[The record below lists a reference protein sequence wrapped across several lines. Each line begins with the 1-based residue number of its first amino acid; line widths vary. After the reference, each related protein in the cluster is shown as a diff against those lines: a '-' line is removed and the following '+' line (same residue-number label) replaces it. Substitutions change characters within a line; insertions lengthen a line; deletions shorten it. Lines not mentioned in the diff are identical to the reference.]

1 MLHIYHLM
9 LLKLLTLFVNGSY
22 FLCCKTYNL
31 LIMERGEK
39 TVKKVVSFVTVFIMA
54 FSLISSVKINAQEVS
69 VSVPSAILI
78 EKNTGMVIYEKNA
91 DEAMKPASVTK
102 IMTILL
108 IMESIKDGQFGYDDI
123 VTASAYATSMG
134 GSQVYLKE
142 GEQMSVDEMLKCIIV
157 ASANDACVAMAEFVS
172 GSVEAFVSQMNEK
185 AKDLGMKNTNF
196 VNCTGLEAQGHLTT
210 ARDISIMSRELLGY
224 DDVKKYTTVWM
235 DSIRNGEFGL
245 TNTNKLIRFYDGATG
260 LKTGYT
266 SQSKYCIS
274 ATAQKNGMEL
284 IAVVMAAE
292 SSDQRNA
299 DAKALLNYGFARYK
313 YYKPTDI
320 KLEPVKIIKGKKESV
335 TPVLKE
341 DFGALIEKDS
351 EKNIECK
358 INLCAD
364 VHAPVEKTQKLGEA
378 VLFCDGKEISK
389 TDIICPERVEK
400 KSFADIFLEL
410 LNYFLII

>member
-1 MLHIYHLM
+1 
-9 LLKLLTLFVNGSY
+9 
-22 FLCCKTYNL
+22 
-31 LIMERGEK
+31 MERGEK

-102 IMTILL
+102 IMTILF

>member
-1 MLHIYHLM
+1 M
-9 LLKLLTLFVNGSY
+9 
-22 FLCCKTYNL
+22 
-31 LIMERGEK
+31 
-39 TVKKVVSFVTVFIMA
+39 
-54 FSLISSVKINAQEVS
+54 
-69 VSVPSAILI
+69 SVPSAILI

-185 AKDLGMKNTNF
+185 AKDLGMKNT
-196 VNCTGLEAQGHLTT
+196 NCTGLEAQGHLTT

>member
-1 MLHIYHLM
+1 M
-9 LLKLLTLFVNGSY
+9 
-22 FLCCKTYNL
+22 
-31 LIMERGEK
+31 
-39 TVKKVVSFVTVFIMA
+39 KKVVSFVTVFIMA

>member
-1 MLHIYHLM
+1 
-9 LLKLLTLFVNGSY
+9 
-22 FLCCKTYNL
+22 
-31 LIMERGEK
+31 MERGEK